1 MQAGEIFSSAGH
13 VWSAFRGLAFF
24 VWADDVQGLIFG
36 ARWGST
42 CGLLALLCPTK
53 CPTTKVRPMWQRQLL
68 ALALLLLAAA
78 SHAEE
83 PQFGD
88 VLEGTDKLT
97 MEGDISMQ
105 LVEGVDRFLLQQL
118 GESSKL
124 RDKNWTV
131 DYSSIDAYNKSLEPK
146 RARLAKMIGADE
158 KRLSVPPFRKI
169 YVDDS
174 MLDIAAKSS
183 SFVAKHDRLPV
194 LGHLRSDWNDQPALF
209 VETLSLIPNQPKAEY
224 VIIIPDCDQTPEQYA
239 GLAPGLDEE
248 EQIARRLAEQGFI
261 VCMPSL
267 VSRSREK
274 RRNADLTNREYLYRS
289 AFVLGKHLIGYEV
302 QQVLTLVN
310 ALKSPRNDRNSGTA
324 KVGII
329 GYGEGGMIAQYA
341 AAIDP
346 RIDAVCVSGYFDDR
360 TTIWEQ
366 PLDRNVFGLL
376 NEFGDAEL
384 RAMIAPRPFI
394 LDLGEAPELELAGNG
409 GAPAVLRRPNLL
421 NGAANREFNRSQK
434 LIAPLREIAEFKHQE
449 LSPNV
454 ADSSKEIPFCSAA
467 TTDAFLE
474 ALTGKRHSAPT
485 KLGDYDFTNTSAAT
499 IKARER
505 RQIVSMDAYNQA
517 VLAESSYKR
526 KEFFSKLDTSSP
538 EKFAETIEPYREY
551 FAKEVIGQ
559 FDIPLLPPNAR
570 SRKVYDTDKYV
581 GYEIVMDVFD
591 EVIAYGVLLLP
602 KDLKAG
608 EKRPVVVC
616 QHGLEGRPQDT
627 IAPHGNAAY
636 KQFAA
641 KLAERGYITFAP
653 QNLYLGKDKFRT
665 LQRKANPLGKTL
677 FSIIVP
683 QHQQIANWLGEQ
695 PFVDNEK
702 IAFYGLSYGGKSA
715 MRIPPLVK
723 GYCLSICSADFN
735 EWVDKNASTRGNYS
749 YVWTGEYE
757 IFEWNLGSTFNYAE
771 MAALIA
777 PRPFMV
783 ERGHFDGVGIDE
795 NVAYEF
801 AKVRNLY
808 QARLGIGD
816 RCEIEWF
823 VGPHTINGQGTF
835 AFLDKHLEWSAPK
848 P

>member
-1 MQAGEIFSSAGH
+1 
-13 VWSAFRGLAFF
+13 
-24 VWADDVQGLIFG
+24 
-36 ARWGST
+36 
-42 CGLLALLCPTK
+42 
-53 CPTTKVRPMWQRQLL
+53 MWQRQLL

-83 PQFGD
+83 RKFGD
-88 VLEGTDKLT
+88 VLEGTDKLN

-105 LVEGVDRFLLQQL
+105 LVEGVDRFLLKQL
-118 GESSKL
+118 AESSKL
-124 RDKNWTV
+124 RDKNWVV

-146 RARLAKMIGADE
+146 RARLAQMIGADE
-158 KRLSVPPFRKI
+158 KRMTVKGAPTFEAMHQGESWGSIKL
-169 YVDDS
+169 
-174 MLDIAAKSS
+174 LETS
-183 SFVAKHDRLPV
+183 SFAFYSFRWPV
-194 LGHLRSDWNDQPALF
+194 LGHPRADWNDQPALF
-209 VETLSLIPNQPKAEY
+209 VEGLMFVPHEPKVKATAIAIPN
-224 VIIIPDCDQTPEQYA
+224 CDQTPEQLF
-239 GLAPGLDEE
+239 GLMPGVHSDS
-248 EQIARRLAEQGFI
+248 QFAKHLAEQGCTVI
-261 VCMPSL
+261 VPQL
-267 VSRSREK
+267 ISRTREK
-274 RRNADLTNREYLYRS
+274 RRNADLTHREYLYRS

-302 QQVLTLVN
+302 QQVLAIIDTVR
-310 ALKSPRNDRNSGTA
+310 AVKPTKDQPIG
-324 KVGII
+324 VI
-329 GYGEGGMIAQYA
+329 GYGEGAMIAQYA

-346 RIDAVCVSGYFDDR
+346 RIDTVCVSGYFDDR

-384 RAMIAPRPFI
+384 RAMIAPRPYI
-394 LDLGEAPELELAGNG
+394 LDLGLAPELELAGNG
-409 GAPAVLRRPNLL
+409 GAPAVLCRPNLL

-434 LIAPLREIAEFKHQE
+434 LIAPLREIAEFKYQE
-449 LSPNV
+449 VSPHV
-454 ADSSKEIPFCSAA
+454 ADSSEEIPFCSAA

-474 ALTGKRHSAPT
+474 ALTGNRHSAPT
-485 KLGDYDFTNTSAAT
+485 KFGDYDVIDTSAAT

-505 RQIVSMDAYNQA
+505 RQIVSIDAYNQA

-526 KEFFSKLDTSSP
+526 KEFFAKLDTSSP

-559 FDIPLLPPNAR
+559 FDIPLLPSNAR

-627 IAPHGNAAY
+627 IEPHGNAAY

-677 FSIIVP
+677 FSVIVP
-683 QHQQIANWLGEQ
+683 QHQQIVNWLGEQ
-695 PFVDNEK
+695 SFVDKEK

-835 AFLDKHLEWSAPK
+835 AFLDKHLDWSAPK

>member
-1 MQAGEIFSSAGH
+1 MNRAQS
-13 VWSAFRGLAFF
+13 
-24 VWADDVQGLIFG
+24 
-36 ARWGST
+36 
-42 CGLLALLCPTK
+42 
-53 CPTTKVRPMWQRQLL
+53 M
-68 ALALLLLAAA
+68 LLLAMLTFALTGRETTLAA
-78 SHAEE
+78 DQ
-83 PQFGD
+83 PTFGAT
-88 VLEGTDKLT
+88 LEGTAPLT
-97 MEGDISMQ
+97 IEGDISMQ
-105 LVEGVDRFLLQQL
+105 LVDGVDRFLLKQL
-118 GESSKL
+118 AESSKL

-131 DYSSIDAYNKSLEPK
+131 DYSSIEAYSKSLEPK
-146 RARLAKMIGADE
+146 RARLAKMLGADE
-158 KRLSVPPFRKI
+158 KRLSVPSFRKI
-169 YVDDS
+169 FFDDE
-174 MLDIAAKSS
+174 MLDIVAKSK
-183 SFVAKHDRLPV
+183 SFVAKYDRLPV
-194 LGHLRSDWNDQPALF
+194 LGYPRSDWNDQPALF
-209 VETLSLIPNQPKAEY
+209 VETLSLIPTKPKAEY
-224 VIIIPDCDQTPEQYA
+224 VIIIPDCDQSPEQLA
-239 GLAPGLDEE
+239 GLVPGLDEE
-248 EQIARRLAEQGFI
+248 QQVARRLAEQGFI

-274 RRNADLTNREYLYRS
+274 RRNADLTHREYLYRS

-302 QQVLTLVN
+302 QQVLAIVD
-310 ALKSPRNDRNSGTA
+310 ALKSPRNDRNIGA
-324 KVGII
+324 ARVGII

-341 AAIDP
+341 AAIDT
-346 RIDAVCVSGYFDDR
+346 RVDAVCVSGYFDDR
-360 TTIWEQ
+360 STIWEQ

-384 RAMIAPRPFI
+384 RAMIAPRPYI
-394 LDLGEAPELELAGNG
+394 LDLGIAPELELAGNG

-434 LIAPLREIAEFKHQE
+434 LIAPLRELTKFQHQE

-454 ADSSKEIPFCSAA
+454 SDGSQEIPFCLSA

-474 ALTGKRHSAPT
+474 VLTGNRHSAP
-485 KLGDYDFTNTSAAT
+485 KKFGDYDSVNTSAAT

-505 RQIVSMDAYNQA
+505 RQIVSIDAYNQA
-517 VLAESSYKR
+517 VLAESSYTR
-526 KEFFSKLDTSSP
+526 KEFFAKLDTSSL
-538 EKFAETIEPYREY
+538 EKFSETVEPYREI

-559 FDIPLLPPNAR
+559 FDLPLLPPNAR
-570 SRKVYDTDKYV
+570 SRKLYDTEKYV
-581 GYEIVMDVFD
+581 GYEVVLDVYD
-591 EVIAYGVLLLP
+591 DVIAYGILLLP
-602 KDLKAG
+602 KDLKPG

-616 QHGLEGRPQDT
+616 QHGLEGRPQDV
-627 IAPHGNAAY
+627 IEEQGNAAY
-636 KQFAA
+636 KKYAVQ
-641 KLAERGYITFAP
+641 LVERGFITFAP

-683 QHQQIANWLGEQ
+683 QHQQIVNWLGTQ
-695 PFVDNEK
+695 SFVAPEK

-723 GYCLSICSADFN
+723 EYCLSICSADFN

-771 MAALIA
+771 MATLIA

-808 QARLGIGD
+808 QARLGIGE

-823 VGPHTINGQGTF
+823 VGPHTINGKGTF
-835 AFLDKHLEWSAPK
+835 DFLHKHLDWPAPK
-848 P
+848 